1 MIYCVGLTGNLASG
15 KSTAAKLFTELGVD
29 VINADLIAKELTT
42 EQSLVLSTI
51 KQHFGPKIL
60 LDDGTLNRKLLR
72 EIIFNDAQ
80 ERLWLEQLLHP
91 LIRERIK
98 EQIQN
103 CHSAYCVIEI
113 PLLLDRNLYPYL
125 NRVLLIHAPIE
136 QQIQRV
142 QERDHCSKE
151 QALAILAAQP
161 NLELRL
167 ELADDVVENDGGL
180 EELREKVENLHTQY
194 LNLKLPTSQGER
206 EL

>member
-15 KSTAAKLFTELGVD
+15 KSTAAKLFAELGVD
-29 VINADLIAKELTT
+29 VINADLIAKELTA
-42 EQSLVLSTI
+42 EQSPVLSLI
-51 KQHFGPKIL
+51 EQHFGPNIL
-60 LDDGTLNRKLLR
+60 LNDGKLNRKLLR

-91 LIRERIK
+91 LIRERIQ
-98 EQIQN
+98 EHIQN

-113 PLLLDRNLYPYL
+113 PLLLDRSHYPYL

-151 QALAILAAQP
+151 QALAILATQP
-161 NLELRL
+161 DLELRL
-167 ELADDVVENDGGL
+167 GLADDVVENDGGL
-180 EELREKVENLHTQY
+180 EELRQKIGNLHTHY
-194 LNLKLPTSQGER
+194 LNLKPPSPPQ
-206 EL
+206 